1 MSGYKINNNDP
12 GYTSVLI
19 TGGSGMIGKHLT
31 ALLLAEGYRVSQLS
45 RNADPLGKVRSFKW
59 DPDKKTIDKDA
70 FNGIDFIVHL
80 AGANI
85 GEKRWTEK
93 RKREILESRINS
105 AGLLFNTIRSL
116 GINLKGFISA
126 SASGIYGSETS
137 PKIFTETDLPS
148 DDFLGSV
155 CRSWEESADLFGD
168 AGIRTVK
175 LRTGIVLERNDSA
188 LSKMMI
194 PGKFGFLVKTG
205 SGRQYMPWI
214 HISDL
219 CRVYLKA
226 IEDTEM
232 NGAYNAV
239 SPQHAT
245 HKEFMKTLAVVMK
258 VPLLPLPVPGVA
270 LKFILGEMSDI
281 ILKGSRASSEKLL
294 KTGYRFSYSSLE
306 DALFNVIKGLEP
318 H

>member
-1 MSGYKINNNDP
+1 MSGYKTNNNDRNSS
-12 GYTSVLI
+12 SVLI

-31 ALLLAEGYRVSQLS
+31 SLLLARGYRVSHLS
-45 RNADPLGKVRSFKW
+45 RKVITGGNVRSFKW
-59 DPDKKTIDKDA
+59 DPDKGSIDHDA
-70 FNGIDFIVHL
+70 FAGIDFIVHL

-85 GEKRWTEK
+85 GEKRWTNN

-105 AGLLFNTIRSL
+105 SLLLFDTIQSQ

-137 PKIFTETDLPS
+137 QKIFNELDRPS

-155 CRSWEESADLFGD
+155 CRSWEDAADLFGK
-168 AGIRTVK
+168 AGIRTIK
-175 LRTGIVLERNDSA
+175 LRTGVVLEKNDSA

-194 PGKFGFLVKTG
+194 PGKFGFLVQTG
-205 SGRQYMPWI
+205 SGHQYMPWI

-219 CRVYLKA
+219 CRIYLKA

-232 NGAYNAV
+232 SGAYNAV
-239 SPQHAT
+239 APQHAT
-245 HKEFMKTLAVVMK
+245 HKEFMKTLAAVMNIPLIPFAVPEVV
-258 VPLLPLPVPGVA
+258 
-270 LKFILGEMSDI
+270 LKLILGEMSEI
-281 ILKGSRASSEKLL
+281 ILKGSRLSSEKLL
-294 KTGYRFSYSSLE
+294 NTGYRFLYSSLE
-306 DALFNVIKGLEP
+306 DALFNVINE